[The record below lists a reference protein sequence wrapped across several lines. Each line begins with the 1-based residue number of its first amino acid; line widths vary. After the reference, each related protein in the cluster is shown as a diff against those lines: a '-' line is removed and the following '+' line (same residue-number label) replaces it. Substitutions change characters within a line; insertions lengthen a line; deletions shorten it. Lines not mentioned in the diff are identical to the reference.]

1 MPRTKQTPA
10 LSATPQKDSQF
21 DFLKIKASRVFF
33 LLDLSPQPPEMKT
46 AWVAMLPHMNLA
58 QVDRLIELLEEE
70 IELTLKHAAQHPEQE
85 EFVLKLKSATERYN
99 TAISAADKK
108 TLGVL
113 QSVEARIISGFP
125 LARE

>member
-1 MPRTKQTPA
+1 MARIKQPPVTATSKPED
-10 LSATPQKDSQF
+10 LSF
-21 DFLKIKASRVFF
+21 DFLKVKASRVFF

-70 IELTLKHAAQHPEQE
+70 VELTLKHAAQHPEQE

-108 TLGVL
+108 TLMAFQKIGQALPV
-113 QSVEARIISGFP
+113 
-125 LARE
+125 